1 MTPDAILKKVCDSID
16 VLIES
21 GKAYG
26 GLFPSLLNLDTH
38 RMLTELPPPIPGQRM
53 GDRAFLGSNLMH
65 DQQVLK
71 IMYALDRDGYP
82 EAADRYLRRF
92 ASHCTDTVTGLFP
105 WGEHAY
111 WHLEENRVGDS
122 HRLAVPEKEPG
133 TTLHDHLRQ
142 APVWLWEKLYGF
154 NARCVER
161 FAEGLDYHYKDGE
174 PREYIRHAHI
184 ERKERLERGPEST
197 DFPRHGGFYIL
208 DWSFAHA
215 KTKREDF
222 LRQIG
227 IMLDYW
233 WPHRDPN
240 GLLLSKTKCPQ
251 ASARMHNANTPP
263 QTVSLAASLLEA
275 AELLDGSGRGPIE
288 LMRKRAGVYIEGFLS
303 APHDMDAGVFVSAC
317 RRQTNEVLSTTP
329 VWGSVYGNWPL
340 AYVALIA
347 LCIYRLTEDERLLN
361 WADNAGR
368 WYLKSPFPEGEP
380 VPAMDAGLAV
390 ELLADL
396 YDLTGDTDWLEQGFE
411 LAGTLISIY
420 MNGDLIRGA
429 AGVSWY
435 ESQMVPGDLL
445 HGLARLALLALHGDE
460 CPLEP
465 NYTAK

>member
-65 DQQVLK
+65 DQHVLK
-71 IMYALDRDGYP
+71 IMYALDRNGYP

-92 ASHCTDTVTGLFP
+92 ATHCTDTVTGLFP

-111 WHLEENRVGDS
+111 WHLEEDRVGDS
-122 HRLAVPEKEPG
+122 HRLAVPEKETG

-174 PREYIRHAHI
+174 PREYIRHAHV

-208 DWSFAHA
+208 DWSFAHV

-233 WPHRDPN
+233 WPRRDRT
-240 GLLLSKTKCPQ
+240 GLLLSKTRCPQ
-251 ASARMHNANTPP
+251 TSARMHNANTPP

-275 AELLDGSGRGPIE
+275 AELLDGSAGGLIDR
-288 LMRKRAGVYIEGFLS
+288 MRKRAGVYIGGFLS
-303 APHDMDAGVFVSAC
+303 APHNPDAGVFVSAC
-317 RRQTNEVLSTTP
+317 RRQTNDVLSTTP

-347 LCIYRLTEDERLLN
+347 LCIYRLTKDERLLN

-368 WYLKSPFPEGEP
+368 WYLKSPFPDE
-380 VPAMDAGLAV
+380 VSIPAMDAGLAV

-396 YDLTGDTDWLEQGFE
+396 YDLTGDPYWLERGLE

-420 MNGDLIRGA
+420 MDGDLIRGA

-445 HGLARLALLALHGDE
+445 HGLARLALLARHGDE